1 MISIHYSRYEQVQS
15 ERHSWLRVPL
25 EHLAILGL
33 LKRISP
39 FSKREGRFVWLEQTL
54 DGQRFKVAFE
64 WYTGNKLETT
74 GTPKK
79 VEHERVSALP
89 AYFP

>member
-33 LKRISP
+33 IKRISP

-74 GTPKK
+74 VKK
-79 VEHERVSALP
+79 VEHEHARTLP